1 MVQGVLTKG
10 IWGQGFKGSKS
21 CEIYSGV
28 PDMFWN
34 LQTQTIPNAA
44 PSTLKVL
51 PLSWDH
57 QSTLENPRPKE
68 SRRFRGIS
76 RT

>member
-1 MVQGVLTKG
+1 MVQGVLPKG

-51 PLSWDH
+51 PLLGPSINTGKSET
-57 QSTLENPRPKE
+57 QRE
-68 SRRFRGIS
+68 
-76 RT
+76 